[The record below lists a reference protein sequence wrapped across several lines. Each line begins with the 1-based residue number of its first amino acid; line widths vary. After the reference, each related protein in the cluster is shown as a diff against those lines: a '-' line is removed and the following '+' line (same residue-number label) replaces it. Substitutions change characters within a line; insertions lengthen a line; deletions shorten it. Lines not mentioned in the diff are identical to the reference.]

1 MQCPNCDQLFVYP
14 DEESERMIEEVD
26 GCEHWEVACECP
38 ACGTEFWWDWW
49 DC

>member
-1 MQCPNCDQLFVYP
+1 MKCPNCEHIGVYP
-14 DEESERMIEEVD
+14 EEESERLIEEVD
-26 GCEHWEVACECP
+26 GCSHLEVTCECP